1 MKSCH
6 KSVYH
11 SWCVNYWLFYDICKV
26 AYAFCGFWQAKC
38 IQPILCADCVE
49 PEDNFT
55 INGTAYDNSSLP
67 LNQTIRVECYDGGI
81 MFESTCISGNVTELD
96 VGEWSIP
103 PVCPNITGRYSVDC
117 PNLLLAKHTNL
128 AYSMLCQEQ
137 TVDWVVGLGQ
147 PCVTCCLFL
156 TGGVFYRKK
165 WVFFSNENF

>member
-1 MKSCH
+1 M
-6 KSVYH
+6 H
-11 SWCVNYWLFYDICKV
+11 S
-26 AYAFCGFWQAKC
+26 AGAQC

-103 PVCPNITGRYSVDC
+103 PVCPNITGRYSVD
-117 PNLLLAKHTNL
+117 
-128 AYSMLCQEQ
+128 
-137 TVDWVVGLGQ
+137 
-147 PCVTCCLFL
+147 
-156 TGGVFYRKK
+156 
-165 WVFFSNENF
+165 